1 MKKSKL
7 YITIFLIIINL
18 LFFSCKNILIDSNSK
33 IFRYNESSGIS
44 SLDPMFS
51 NTKSNIW
58 AVNHIFN
65 GLVDL
70 DEDLNIIPCI
80 AHSWIKSDDGLEYLF
95 FLRDDVFFHESTYFE
110 TENNTF
116 EKR

>member
-7 YITIFLIIINL
+7 YITIILITINFF
-18 LFFSCKNILIDSNSK
+18 FFSCKYSLIDSDSK
-33 IFRYNESSGIS
+33 IFRYNESSGVS

-51 NTKSNIW
+51 NTKANIW

-70 DEDLNIIPCI
+70 DADLNIIPCI
-80 AHSWIKSDDGLEYLF
+80 AHSWIKSDDGLEYTF
-95 FLRDDVFFHESTYFE
+95 YLRDYVFFS
-110 TENNTF
+110 
-116 EKR
+116 